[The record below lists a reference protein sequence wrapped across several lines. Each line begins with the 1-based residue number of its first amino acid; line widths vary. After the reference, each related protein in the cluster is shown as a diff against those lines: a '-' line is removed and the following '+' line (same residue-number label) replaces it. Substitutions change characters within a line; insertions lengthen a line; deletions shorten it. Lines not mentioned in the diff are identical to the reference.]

1 MEKVIIDKMRHTII
15 VEKSNGNDVVKGSKF
30 YCGFCGNV
38 LGEAK
43 KKMTFPF
50 SVETFKTSLKNKTFD
65 TMLFGLHHK
74 TCGHTMFSFKKGYGF
89 TKLETYLAQMPNR
102 STKD

>member
-1 MEKVIIDKMRHTII
+1 MEKLLIDKMRDTII
-15 VEKSNGNDVVKGSKF
+15 VEKLNGNNVVIGSKF
-30 YCGFCGNV
+30 YCGCCGNV

-43 KKMTFPF
+43 KKMKFPF

-74 TCGHTMFSFKKGYGF
+74 TCGHTMFGFKKGYSF
-89 TKLETYLAQMPNR
+89 TSLETYIENVPHPC
-102 STKD
+102 K

>member
-1 MEKVIIDKMRHTII
+1 MDKLIIDKMRDTII

-30 YCGFCGNV
+30 YCGCCGNV
-38 LGEAK
+38 LGESK

-74 TCGHTMFSFKKGYGF
+74 TCGHTMFSFQKGYGF
-89 TKLETYLAQMPNR
+89 TRLETYIENVPQPC
-102 STKD
+102 T